1 MNWPLLSLHPHLPFL
16 SLPAYSPSQP
26 YSIPGTYQAASW
38 FWIILSTRPLCLD
51 RDVGQMPCKSVFPW
65 SPDIMP
71 KLSKHPSPAPPSSSH
86 NSLSRGSAGLA
97 KILINWEYLGW
108 PVDSHFTRLSMNSAG
123 HYRNGVIIYLYQN
136 WSKQCSSNNI
146 IDSVEK
152 IITVVNIEN
161 LEFCSLFLEKV
172 YFIPVLFFNWS
183 EFL

>member
-16 SLPAYSPSQP
+16 SLPAYSPSKP
-26 YSIPGTYQAASW
+26 YSIPGTYQAASR

-97 KILINWEYLGW
+97 KMPKFLFPGW
-108 PVDSHFTRLSMNSAG
+108 TLLTDWVSIICLPEGQEEKREAG
-123 HYRNGVIIYLYQN
+123 TISYRGPAR
-136 WSKQCSSNNI
+136 SCHEPHKKQGSI
-146 IDSVEK
+146 MM
-152 IITVVNIEN
+152 
-161 LEFCSLFLEKV
+161 
-172 YFIPVLFFNWS
+172 
-183 EFL
+183 